1 MKLLFRLII
10 ALAICLVAIPA
21 AAPVVPVQADVSYMW
36 LSDDEGYVGDEVTV
50 HAEDVAYSR
59 VWIYYELYNEDED
72 DWPYWKVYCED
83 AEVAGGTIYYL
94 DRDIEIPESCMGEHE
109 IRICYDDDPDKEIG
123 TIDFTVHPTTEI
135 DGDEGPAGIK
145 LKAKG
150 TGYDEDESKIEI
162 RFYLKDPG
170 TTYYDNEDYYV
181 VVASEDIKVDD
192 YGTWKDVTFE
202 VPPSNKGEHK
212 IYAVGNKADD
222 IEDDEI
228 IPATFTIKP
237 GISLDK
243 SSGYVGAAITVKGS
257 GFEEDEENIKVT
269 YDDEVVKTTSA
280 DENGA
285 WEVKFEAPPSTKGTH
300 GIDAS
305 GEDTKAKDIKD
316 KNFTVSPKMT
326 LTPTKGHVGTSLTV
340 SGDGFPASKSVTI
353 SYDGSTKGT
362 ATADDKGS
370 ISGISFKA
378 THTQSVHTANHPV
391 VATYDSTTV
400 PPTNFV
406 MESQAPSSPTPT
418 TPTNG
423 SRVGLIGKQ
432 TPTLTW
438 SAVTDDSGVSY
449 NLQVSRNTNFATLII
464 PELSGLTQESYTIPN
479 ELALSYGTYYWRVKA
494 VDGAQNIGKWSDTY
508 SFRSGFLPFWTF
520 IVIVALIVVLI
531 CVLVYFFAIRRRRYY
546 D

>member
-109 IRICYDDDPDKEIG
+109 IRICYDDDPDKEIA

-391 VATYDSTTV
+391 VATYDSATV